1 MGEQANHRPPAE
13 WQEKFAK
20 LGVMDENALQ
30 VNIDDCDAELRKLKV
45 SPDTVKKI
53 KEIRESVLKS
63 RTEVDALETE
73 RGAKT
78 KELDE
83 LRKGW
88 IIGVLRMVSQVGNK
102 FSEMMARLGYS
113 GQIELCEGKE
123 NELDLKSYGIKI
135 MVKFRDQEEFQE
147 LTKGTQSG
155 GEKSVTTA
163 VYMMAL
169 QGLTHVP
176 FRCVDEINQGN
187 LSATQLY
194 KSDLQ
199 TR

>member
-1 MGEQANHRPPAE
+1 M
-13 WQEKFAK
+13 
-20 LGVMDENALQ
+20 LGSLDENALQ
-30 VNIDDCDAELRKLKV
+30 VNIEDFEEELNKLKV
-45 SPDTVKKI
+45 SPDTEKRI
-53 KEIRESVLKS
+53 KEIRESVQKS
-63 RTEVDALETE
+63 KTEVENME
-73 RGAKT
+73 KEKESKT
-78 KELDE
+78 KELGQ

-88 IIGVLRMVSQVGNK
+88 IEGVRKMVSQVGDK
-102 FSEMMARLGYS
+102 FSEMMATLGYS
-113 GQIELCEGKE
+113 GQIELIEGKD
-123 NELDLKSYGIKI
+123 NELDLKNYGVKI

-187 LSATQLY
+187 YFAYIPNSALFHTF
-194 KSDLQ
+194 KS
-199 TR
+199 R